1 MSGDDAAAL
10 AADWLRFAREDL
22 VGAEA
27 DLTDRRA
34 HAPRHVC
41 FGAQQAAE
49 KAIKAMLVARQM
61 RFPLKHDLEELA
73 NLLDDAAAE
82 LRPADLAELSEW
94 AVASRYPDFDE
105 PAWADAERA
114 AGAARRI
121 VEIAVR
127 DIEGEGRS
135 GSTTAAGSSASSGRH
150 SK

>member
-10 AADWLRFAREDL
+10 TAEWLRFAREDL

-27 DLTDRRA
+27 DLADRVA
-34 HAPRHVC
+34 HEPRHVC

-49 KAIKAMLVARQM
+49 KALKAMLVARQM

-73 NLLDDAAAE
+73 NLIGAPAAE

-105 PAWADAERA
+105 PTWADAERA
-114 AGAARRI
+114 VDAARRI
-121 VEIAVR
+121 VALAVR
-127 DIEGEGRS
+127 DVEGG
-135 GSTTAAGSSASSGRH
+135 AA
-150 SK
+150 